1 MMIETS
7 PTTWTT
13 FTLIPLST
21 GMRSERLIG
30 RTQQFTGLS
39 NAAWLMGIG
48 RLPLAMANMARVD
61 VGLDEA
67 SPTYELGPSLR
78 WDDGVIRSSPRQIAI
93 PCASQQ

>member
-30 RTQQFTGLS
+30 RTQQFTALS

-67 SPTYELGPSLR
+67 SPTYELNWLR
-78 WDDGVIRSSPRQIAI
+78 ANRIGYHSPRQIAI
-93 PCASQQ
+93 PCASQR